1 MILPNAMNEL
11 GSTFHGKQSCS
22 FATNHDLLT
31 FASIES
37 IQVQQEGP
45 VQISPVRAF
54 ADAGLHPVMLQNI
67 SLAGYRN
74 PTPIQKYTIPAIVQ
88 GRDVIGIAQTGK
100 VLVLHS
106 K

>member
-1 MILPNAMNEL
+1 MNEL